1 MLTRAQSGR
10 QAQCI
15 AVRLQVRLASSIFR
29 RRFKYFAGAAAS
41 TFGIR
46 LTMAAPA
53 AAQKN
58 CRLFNIVNA
67 SSLFVYFT
75 LHYRT
80 SHEGPRLFC
89 RGRNKQGHRLQVY
102 SNRRAVIGSMRLA
115 RWAGIMPAAAAIV
128 HRSRTI
134 VMAVRGS
141 VP

>member
-1 MLTRAQSGR
+1 MIPSVKRESAMLTRAQSGR

-15 AVRLQVRLASSIFR
+15 AVRLQVRLASSISLLCAR
-29 RRFKYFAGAAAS
+29 CDPLAAEHGA
-41 TFGIR
+41 
-46 LTMAAPA
+46 
-53 AAQKN
+53 
-58 CRLFNIVNA
+58 
-67 SSLFVYFT
+67 
-75 LHYRT
+75 
-80 SHEGPRLFC
+80 
-89 RGRNKQGHRLQVY
+89 GRNKQGHRLQVY